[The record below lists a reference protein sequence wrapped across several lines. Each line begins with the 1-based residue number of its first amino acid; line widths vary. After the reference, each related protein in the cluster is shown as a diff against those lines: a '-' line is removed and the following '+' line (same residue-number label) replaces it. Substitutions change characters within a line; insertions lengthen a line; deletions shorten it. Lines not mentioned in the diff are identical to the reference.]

1 MAGDTMTSGIDSP
14 FRSEHQKTTDR
25 ARLSGDSMT
34 NPGVKRDL
42 GEKASD
48 AADDVASK
56 AKDAGDA
63 FIDKAGEVGH
73 SMQETGHDI
82 AEKTKHTH
90 QAIRRFT
97 KENPTAAVL
106 MALGVGAI
114 LARMLPGR

>member
-1 MAGDTMTSGIDSP
+1 MASETTTPGIDNP
-14 FRSEHQKTTDR
+14 FRSEYQKTSER
-25 ARLSGDSMT
+25 ARLSADST
-34 NPGVKRDL
+34 LNPGTKRDL
-42 GEKASD
+42 GDKTSD
-48 AADDVASK
+48 VADDVASK

-73 SMQETGHDI
+73 SMQETGHNI

-106 MALGVGAI
+106 MAFGVGAM